1 MIKIDQSS
9 VIIGNLEELGKTYL
23 VGFPEETT
31 GSQKY
36 EDGQTLAEVA
46 TNNEYGRKGVP
57 PRPFMTRAVQ
67 TFEEKPN
74 AIRDAIENG
83 VVKDGNKAGQLLAL
97 MLANEIKQQISRG
110 TFAPNSERTVA
121 QKGSSRPLIDT
132 GKMLGAVDW
141 VEKR

>member
-1 MIKIDQSS
+1 MQKIDHSS
-9 VIIGNLEELGKTYL
+9 LIIGNLVELGKTYL

-36 EDGQTLAEVA
+36 EGGQTVAEVA
-46 TNNEYGRKGVP
+46 KYNEYGRKGIP

-67 TFEEKPN
+67 TFEENPN

-83 VVKDGNKAGQLLAL
+83 VVKDGSKAGKLLAL
-97 MLANEIKQQISRG
+97 MLANEIKEQISRG
-110 TFAPNSERTVA
+110 SFVPNSSSTIA
-121 QKGSSRPLIDT
+121 LKGSSRPLIDT